1 MAKVDLTTGTQCVV
15 CLEDMVLERKP
26 RALACLHTL
35 CHDCI
40 VKMLQP
46 QQRNISGLP
55 QAKQHL
61 FGHGGVQKQQC
72 AFAFG
77 SGQHTLKC
85 PVCQR
90 VTNLPPSGVEGLPI
104 NTMLCQIKEVESLL
118 RRSDLCQNC
127 KVSNAMKF
135 CETCSKRLCSECQ
148 RRHDNIP
155 AFQSHFVR
163 QVGTKIKLCKEHA
176 NEAEYICSVC
186 AVQVCMVCVL
196 SGPHQEHTDKIEK
209 YAKWMSVQREKIK
222 KWKEEMNPKWLN
234 VQKYIKQY
242 TDYDENICKTMSQI
256 KETTEKLKDM
266 IQNECDDMI
275 ATLSEKHIAAAG
287 ALRQLRQLNNE
298 AETFLQSCDQVVD
311 TEAPDVRKVLVLTD
325 TARSFGQGLEQV
337 QKLNTKAVSFVPNE
351 PDGIGILTIKG
362 EEV

>member
-1 MAKVDLTTGTQCVV
+1 MAKVELTTGTQCVV

-46 QQRNISGLP
+46 RQRDIP
-55 QAKQHL
+55 QANNL
-61 FGHGGVQKQQC
+61 FGVRPVQKHHGGGLFGPVPCVQQ
-72 AFAFG
+72 
-77 SGQHTLKC
+77 TLRC

-135 CETCSKRLCSECQ
+135 CETCSKRLCSDCQ

-222 KWKEEMNPKWLN
+222 KWKEEMNLKWLN

-337 QKLNTKAVSFVPNE
+337 QKLNTKPVSFVPNE
-351 PDGIGILTIKG
+351 LDGIGILTIKS